1 MSFVKSR
8 TVGICSFANFIN
20 AADRAIM
27 PIAIIP
33 MAKEFN
39 WNLRLQGYILSAFP
53 IGYLTSQLFTHIF
66 VKRFGTKTVL
76 AFAVFTW
83 SLVTFITPFIAPWPL
98 LLICSRI
105 TLGFGEGLALPTI
118 FHIFSNYVP
127 MEERSRSFSYLIA
140 LGSVGQ
146 TFAAVICP
154 HMAWRIVFLIF
165 GVMGFFWTFFW
176 IITYREGNNP
186 SIGSGNEETFF
197 PSTPK
202 VGNKNYRWI
211 EFISHWPLWAIYI
224 AHFSMNWSSY
234 IVMVWL
240 PSYLTKTFDADPT
253 NLSFTAFPYVMNCLL
268 GVAAGHFADFLIQN
282 RWTLLSVRRLM
293 TAVGLLGPGLFMLL
307 FISVD
312 SLFLAFVFISISMG
326 LSACNSA
333 GHLSNHADIA
343 PNHAGITFAI
353 SNTLATIPG
362 ILAGP
367 VTAELVVASHNRWF
381 PVFILASA
389 MAKSKRSKHMR
400 AMRKILREKLS
411 KKDEAKRL
419 ASMKN
424 DNLIP
429 STVPIKESTIDD
441 EMQTGNSSEYNNRTL
456 RNKDGQYPSWLS
468 GRQRKHL
475 QVKQAILL
483 FFFYNHLQLI
493 TIFRQ
498 IFRRI
503 TLSASAAASKE
514 VIADKVKQ
522 LINNHKVIIF
532 SKTSCPYCMATK
544 DIFAEYKLKDYKVV
558 ELDQIDNG
566 NEYQEVLGK
575 ITNATTVPRVFIAG
589 KFIGGS
595 DDTER
600 LHENDTSRLIISVFF
615 LIIV

>member
-1 MSFVKSR
+1 MSVVKSR

-27 PIAIIP
+27 PLAIIP

-66 VKRFGTKTVL
+66 VKRFGTKIVL

-83 SLVTFITPFIAPWPL
+83 SLVTFITPFLAPWPL

-154 HMAWRIVFLIF
+154 HIAWRIVFLIF

-176 IITYREGNNP
+176 IITYREVNNL
-186 SIGSGNEETFF
+186 SIGNGTDETFF
-197 PSTPK
+197 PSPPK
-202 VGNKNYRWI
+202 VSSKNYRWI

-253 NLSFTAFPYVMNCLL
+253 NLSFTAFPYVINCLS

-293 TAVGLLGPGLFMLL
+293 TAIGLLGPGLFMLM

-326 LSACNSA
+326 LGACNSA

-389 MAKSKRSKHMR
+389 VNFVGAIIYQSQIFFNMAKSKRSKHMR

-411 KKDEAKRL
+411 KKDETKRL
-419 ASMKN
+419 ASMKK

-429 STVPIKESTIDD
+429 STVPIKESLIDE
-441 EMQTGNSSEYNNRTL
+441 EMQTGNPSEYNIRTL
-456 RNKDGQYPSWLS
+456 KNKDGQFPSWLS
-468 GRQRKHL
+468 GRQRKRL
-475 QVKQAILL
+475 QAKQAVQKR
-483 FFFYNHLQLI
+483 N
-493 TIFRQ
+493 
-498 IFRRI
+498 
-503 TLSASAAASKE
+503 
-514 VIADKVKQ
+514 DKK
-522 LINNHKVIIF
+522 K
-532 SKTSCPYCMATK
+532 
-544 DIFAEYKLKDYKVV
+544 
-558 ELDQIDNG
+558 
-566 NEYQEVLGK
+566 K
-575 ITNATTVPRVFIAG
+575 IKKNAG
-589 KFIGGS
+589 KTTKQKNKILEKS
-595 DDTER
+595 EAMLT
-600 LHENDTSRLIISVFF
+600 
-615 LIIV
+615 

>member
-1 MSFVKSR
+1 MSVVKSR

-27 PIAIIP
+27 PLAIIP

-66 VKRFGTKTVL
+66 VKRFGTKIVL

-83 SLVTFITPFIAPWPL
+83 SLVTFITPFLAPWPL

-154 HMAWRIVFLIF
+154 HIAWRIVFLIF

-176 IITYREGNNP
+176 IITYREVNNL
-186 SIGSGNEETFF
+186 SIGNGTDETFF
-197 PSTPK
+197 PSPPK
-202 VGNKNYRWI
+202 VSSKNYRWI

-253 NLSFTAFPYVMNCLL
+253 NLSFTAFPYVINCLS

-293 TAVGLLGPGLFMLL
+293 TAIGLLGPGLFMLM

-326 LSACNSA
+326 LGACNSA

-389 MAKSKRSKHMR
+389 V
-400 AMRKILREKLS
+400 
-411 KKDEAKRL
+411 
-419 ASMKN
+419 N
-424 DNLIP
+424 F
-429 STVPIKESTIDD
+429 V
-441 EMQTGNSSEYNNRTL
+441 G
-456 RNKDGQYPSWLS
+456 
-468 GRQRKHL
+468 
-475 QVKQAILL
+475 AII
-483 FFFYNHLQLI
+483 YQS
-493 TIFRQ
+493 Q
-498 IFRRI
+498 
-503 TLSASAAASKE
+503 SAS
-514 VIADKVKQ
+514 
-522 LINNHKVIIF
+522 
-532 SKTSCPYCMATK
+532 T
-544 DIFAEYKLKDYKVV
+544 
-558 ELDQIDNG
+558 QI
-566 NEYQEVLGK
+566 L
-575 ITNATTVPRVFIAG
+575 
-589 KFIGGS
+589 
-595 DDTER
+595 
-600 LHENDTSRLIISVFF
+600 
-615 LIIV
+615 